1 MKKIIYILILI
12 SSEAFSQ
19 NLITKANR
27 NDHYTSIGLLT
38 SFKKIPF
45 GINLN
50 TLKKNKKF
58 GIFLE
63 LKFNRLNFDD
73 KYEFIGNISISDSLL
88 SSSYIDKKNILKM
101 INIGTIINPQE
112 IGILNFKKI
121 DLDFFAGIGIVQ
133 NFVYK
138 FYANV
143 SSENQSIY
151 SNKFYI
157 IDLNDHGLNFKF
169 GSNISFENFPL
180 LFSFGYDT
188 KPKSVAISINIKVK

>member
-1 MKKIIYILILI
+1 
-12 SSEAFSQ
+12 
-19 NLITKANR
+19 
-27 NDHYTSIGLLT
+27 
-38 SFKKIPF
+38 
-45 GINLN
+45 
-50 TLKKNKKF
+50 
-58 GIFLE
+58 
-63 LKFNRLNFDD
+63 
-73 KYEFIGNISISDSLL
+73 
-88 SSSYIDKKNILKM
+88 M

-138 FYANV
+138 FYTNV